1 MTQKVIKVG
10 SSDAMV
16 IPKDYMREMKLK
28 TGNRIHISMD
38 KDTGTLLVSK
48 AENSSKDSVRTAE
61 LVMRF
66 INRYRKDLE
75 KLRDL

>member
-10 SSDAMV
+10 SYDAMV